1 MAEQY
6 LWRPGTIDSTCLITG
21 MNNSN
26 AAAPTNL
33 GQAFWNF
40 TWNTPSMGKNNF
52 SLGGALQTV
61 NGNLTFVSTG
71 STPRQVRFDNGGP
84 GYNLTVGGNFVVQGG
99 WVTLTQSQTTAT
111 SVTIAGNLN
120 ISGGTLNLANTNN
133 SATNVLL
140 NGNFVKTGG
149 IISNGTGTG
158 AGTIRFDGGNQ
169 TYTNNSAITS
179 AVSFSVESGSNLN
192 LGTSFLS
199 GTGAFT
205 LNTGGTLQVGSTD
218 AGGAIQAGTAGGNIR
233 VSGVRTYQSNSDIIY
248 NGAGRQYMASGH
260 PAAPNTTIDNIDDVF
275 LLSNIT
281 INGTLSLVEGVFGLE
296 NFTLTIAGIYDRTD
310 DGFIGI
316 IPGSSIEY
324 PRLRCFRR
332 SGTLGLFWS
341 RHHE

>member
-1 MAEQY
+1 
-6 LWRPGTIDSTCLITG
+6 
-21 MNNSN
+21 
-26 AAAPTNL
+26 
-33 GQAFWNF
+33 
-40 TWNTPSMGKNNF
+40 MGANNNF

-61 NGNLTFVSTG
+61 NGNLTFISTG

-99 WVTLTQSQTTAT
+99 WVTLTESQTTAT
-111 SVTIAGNLN
+111 SVAIAGNLI
-120 ISGGTLNLANTNN
+120 ISGGTLNLGNTNN

-205 LNTGGTLQVGSTD
+205 LNTGGTLQVGSLDVT
-218 AGGAIQAGTAGGNIR
+218 GAIQAGTTGGNIR
-233 VSGVRTYQSNSDIIY
+233 VSGVRTYQSNSEIIY
-248 NGAGRQYMASGH
+248 NGAGQQYMASGH
-260 PAAPNTTIDNIDDVF
+260 PAAPNTTIDNTDNVF

-281 INGTLSLVEGVFGLE
+281 INGTLTLVDGVFG
-296 NFTLTIAGIYDRTD
+296 A
-310 DGFIGI
+310 
-316 IPGSSIEY
+316 
-324 PRLRCFRR
+324 
-332 SGTLGLFWS
+332 
-341 RHHE
+341 